1 MKPGERKMDKVALKE
16 QIEIIRRL
24 AERGLSAA
32 HDSESPKD
40 LLDSAIDTFQAILDE
55 VATTKTYLD

>member
-1 MKPGERKMDKVALKE
+1 MDKVALKE